1 MSQNIKSRIQAVQ
14 ANIDFACS
22 EMNRSSKSVKVIAV
36 SKLQSTKK
44 IQEAYD
50 GGLRDFGENYAQELY
65 EKAACC
71 PSDII
76 WHFIGPIQTNKLK
89 LIAKA
94 ADWVHSVD
102 RIKVVT
108 KLNQACKDLNK
119 KMSILIQVNID
130 NEVTKSGVKPEDV
143 LTFAQE
149 VNSHY
154 SNLELRGLMF
164 MPNINAADKD
174 KLKTY
179 THIQSLCGSLN
190 EILPNCTEVSLGTSG
205 DYEKAIVAGSSM
217 VRLGETLLG
226 PRL

>member
-1 MSQNIKSRIQAVQ
+1 MSQNIKSRVQAVQ

-50 GGLRDFGENYAQELY
+50 GGLRNFGENYAQELH

-89 LIAKA
+89 LIAEA

-130 NEVTKSGVKPEDV
+130 NEATKSGVKPEDV

-149 VNSHY
+149 VNSHC

-164 MPNINAADKD
+164 MPNINASNKD

-179 THIQSLCGSLN
+179 ANIQSLQSSLK
-190 EILPNCTEVSLGTSG
+190 EILPNCTELSLGTSG
-205 DYEKAIVAGSSM
+205 DYEEAIVAGSSM
-217 VRLGETLLG
+217 VRIGENLLG

>member
-1 MSQNIKSRIQAVQ
+1 
-14 ANIDFACS
+14 
-22 EMNRSSKSVKVIAV
+22 
-36 SKLQSTKK
+36 
-44 IQEAYD
+44 
-50 GGLRDFGENYAQELY
+50 
-65 EKAACC
+65 
-71 PSDII
+71 
-76 WHFIGPIQTNKLK
+76 
-89 LIAKA
+89 
-94 ADWVHSVD
+94 
-102 RIKVVT
+102 
-108 KLNQACKDLNK
+108 
-119 KMSILIQVNID
+119 MSILIQVNID
-130 NEVTKSGVKPEDV
+130 NEATKSGVKPEDV

-179 THIQSLCGSLN
+179 AHIQSLCGSLN

-205 DYEKAIVAGSSM
+205 DYEAAIVAGSSM